1 MYLEQDRVWVR
12 RYVGFGAIYLMAEP
26 RLESAISATQSI
38 ADGGSRPDSSTEN
51 FIKAQLYGSAAVT
64 GSVGVTPG
72 GTAQNVAFTMPFLRG
87 LIQIESNIA
96 RLDAFV
102 GAISVD
108 KDATSIDS
116 VREVKRL
123 RSLGRQG
130 VHALCR
136 MLGMKGPR
144 ADMFSSAP
152 IIRDD
157 DVFANDNYSR
167 DPWRGG
173 FPWVR

>member
-1 MYLEQDRVWVR
+1 MYQEQDRVWVR
-12 RYVGFGAIYLMAEP
+12 HFVGFGAIYLQAEP
-26 RLESAISATQSI
+26 RLESALTATQSI

-51 FIKAQLYGSAAVT
+51 FVKSTIYGSAAVT
-64 GSVGVTPG
+64 GPVGVTPG

-87 LIQIESNIA
+87 LIQIEANIA
-96 RLDAFV
+96 RLDSFV
-102 GAISVD
+102 GALSVD
-108 KDATSIDS
+108 EDATSLDS
-116 VREVKRL
+116 VRETKRL
-123 RSLGRQG
+123 RAEGRKG

-173 FPWVR
+173 FPWGR

>member
-1 MYLEQDRVWVR
+1 MYSELDRTYIR
-12 RYVGFGAIYLMAEP
+12 RWVGFGAIYLQAEP

-51 FIKAQLYGSAAVT
+51 FVKSILWGSAATT
-64 GSVGVTPG
+64 GTSGVTPG
-72 GTAQNVAFTMPFLRG
+72 GTTQDIAFAMPFVRG
-87 LIQIESNIA
+87 LIQVESNIA

-102 GAISVD
+102 GAIKVD
-108 KDATSIDS
+108 KDATEIDS
-116 VREVKRL
+116 GREVKRL
-123 RSLGRQG
+123 RAEGRRL
-130 VHALCR
+130 VHALTR

-167 DPWRGG
+167 DPWRWNW
-173 FPWVR
+173 P